1 MRTQSKDEARLTGKV
16 VLDAM
21 GSDHAPHAEI
31 DGALAAARDL
41 GVKVILVGQPE
52 KLEPELKR
60 CGWRGDGDRGIE
72 LVEAA
77 EVIGMG
83 EPVMASV
90 RRKKKSSLRI
100 GTRLVT
106 DGKADGF
113 VSAGNTGAA
122 MATAKMVIGML
133 PGVDRPALAALIPT
147 KSDKPT
153 LLLDVGA
160 NSECKA
166 QHLVQFAIM
175 GDAYSRAVLG
185 TISPVVGLMSI
196 GEEEAKGNDLTKE
209 AFPLLR
215 EMTSLNFMGNV
226 EGRDV
231 FSGSVDVIVTDGF
244 TGNVMLK
251 LSEGLTDAMLSMIK
265 RELTASAVT
274 KAGAMLAKPAFRN
287 IKKRLDYSEHGGAP
301 LLGVRKIVVI
311 GHGSSNA
318 RAIRNAIR
326 SVKEFSENRAGERIE
341 KGIAET
347 NALHSVTQTVSLRA
361 AFMLDPT
368 TVIKPSANQQFAL
381 QSAAR
386 SFPQFPFR
394 CAPRR
399 DFRKTP

>member
-1 MRTQSKDEARLTGKV
+1 MRNQSKNEARLTGKV

-21 GSDHAPHAEI
+21 GSDHAPHPEI
-31 DGALAAARDL
+31 DGALAAARDF
-41 GVKVILVGQPE
+41 GVTVILVGQPE
-52 KLEPELKR
+52 KVEPELRR

-83 EPVMASV
+83 EPVAASV
-90 RRKKKSSLRI
+90 RRKKKSSLRV
-100 GTRLVT
+100 GTRLVKE
-106 DGKADGF
+106 GHADGF
-113 VSAGNTGAA
+113 ISAGNTGAA
-122 MATAKMVIGML
+122 MATAKMVLGML

-147 KSDKPT
+147 KSAKPT

-166 QHLVQFAIM
+166 HHLVQFAIM

-185 TISPVVGLMSI
+185 TVGPVVGLMSI

-215 EMTSLNFMGNV
+215 EMSSLNFMGNV

-231 FSGSVDVIVTDGF
+231 FSGAVDVIVTDGF

-301 LLGVRKIVVI
+301 LLGVRQIVII
-311 GHGSSNA
+311 GHGSSNS

-326 SVKEFSENRAGERIE
+326 NVKEFSESRAGAAIE
-341 KGIAET
+341 AGIAET
-347 NALHSVTQTVSLRA
+347 NARHPVTQTVGGR
-361 AFMLDPT
+361 
-368 TVIKPSANQQFAL
+368 SA
-381 QSAAR
+381 
-386 SFPQFPFR
+386 
-394 CAPRR
+394 
-399 DFRKTP
+399 

>member
-1 MRTQSKDEARLTGKV
+1 MT
-16 VLDAM
+16 
-21 GSDHAPHAEI
+21 
-31 DGALAAARDL
+31 
-41 GVKVILVGQPE
+41 
-52 KLEPELKR
+52 
-60 CGWRGDGDRGIE
+60 
-72 LVEAA
+72 
-77 EVIGMG
+77 
-83 EPVMASV
+83 SV

-147 KSDKPT
+147 KSNKPT

-166 QHLVQFAIM
+166 DHLVQFAIM

-231 FSGSVDVIVTDGF
+231 FSGAVDVIVTDGF

-347 NALHSVTQTVSLRA
+347 NAMHAVTQTA
-361 AFMLDPT
+361 
-368 TVIKPSANQQFAL
+368 
-381 QSAAR
+381 
-386 SFPQFPFR
+386 
-394 CAPRR
+394 
-399 DFRKTP
+399 

>member
-1 MRTQSKDEARLTGKV
+1 
-16 VLDAM
+16 M

-31 DGALAAARDL
+31 DGALAAARDF
-41 GVKVILVGQPE
+41 GIGVILVGQPE
-52 KLEPELKR
+52 IVESELRR

-77 EVIGMG
+77 DVVGMD
-83 EPVMASV
+83 EAVATAI
-90 RRKKKSSLRI
+90 RRKKKSSLRV
-100 GTRLVT
+100 GSKLVAE
-106 DGKADGF
+106 GRAVGF

-133 PGVDRPALAALIPT
+133 PGVDRPALAALMPT
-147 KSDKPT
+147 KSPRPT
-153 LLLDVGA
+153 LLIDVGA
-160 NSECKA
+160 NAECKPH
-166 QHLVQFAIM
+166 HLAQFAVM

-185 TISPVVGLMSI
+185 TVKPVVGLMSI

-215 EMTSLNFMGNV
+215 QLHTLNFIGNV

-231 FSGSVDVIVTDGF
+231 FSGLVDVIVTDGF

-251 LSEGLTDAMLSMIK
+251 LSEGLTEAMLSMIK

-274 KAGAMLAKPAFRN
+274 KAGAVLAKPAFRN

-347 NALHSVTQTVSLRA
+347 DALHNVTQTVGLR
-361 AFMLDPT
+361 
-368 TVIKPSANQQFAL
+368 SA
-381 QSAAR
+381 
-386 SFPQFPFR
+386 
-394 CAPRR
+394 
-399 DFRKTP
+399 

>member
-1 MRTQSKDEARLTGKV
+1 
-16 VLDAM
+16 M
-21 GSDHAPHAEI
+21 GSDHAPHVEI
-31 DGALAAARDL
+31 DGALAAARDF
-41 GVKVILVGQPE
+41 GIGVILVGQTE
-52 KLEPELKR
+52 KVEPELRR
-60 CGWRGDGDRGIE
+60 CGWRRDGDKGIE

-77 EVIGMG
+77 EVIGMDD
-83 EPVMASV
+83 PVMISV

-100 GTRLVT
+100 GTKIVT
-106 DGKADGF
+106 EGRADGF

-147 KSDKPT
+147 KSHKPT

-166 QHLVQFAIM
+166 HHLVQFAIM

-185 TISPVVGLMSI
+185 TIKPAVGLMSI

-215 EMTSLNFMGNV
+215 DSSLNFVGNV
-226 EGRDV
+226 EGRDL

-274 KAGAMLAKPAFRN
+274 KAGAMLAKPAFKN
-287 IKKRLDYSEHGGAP
+287 IKPTVYPNPIQKEFHLQFPADCKGKYYLQMIDLVGRIYELGTVVLQHGG
-301 LLGVRKIVVI
+301 
-311 GHGSSNA
+311 
-318 RAIRNAIR
+318 
-326 SVKEFSENRAGERIE
+326 
-341 KGIAET
+341 
-347 NALHSVTQTVSLRA
+347 SVTVNISKMSLNSGLYFLRIHSESKLTSV
-361 AFMLDPT
+361 FKLL
-368 TVIKPSANQQFAL
+368 IQY
-381 QSAAR
+381 
-386 SFPQFPFR
+386 
-394 CAPRR
+394 
-399 DFRKTP
+399 

>member
-1 MRTQSKDEARLTGKV
+1 VRDWSRQGSRLTGKV

-21 GSDHAPHAEI
+21 GSDRAPHSEI
-31 DGALAAARDL
+31 DGALAATRDL
-41 GVKVILVGQPE
+41 GIGVIIVGRPE
-52 KLEPELKR
+52 IVEPELRR

-77 EVIGMG
+77 EVIGMDD
-83 EPVMASV
+83 PVATSI

-100 GTRLVT
+100 GCRLVT
-106 DGKADGF
+106 EGRADGF

-133 PGVDRPALAALIPT
+133 PGVDRPALAALMPT
-147 KSDKPT
+147 KSGRPT
-153 LLLDVGA
+153 LLIDVGA

-166 QHLVQFAIM
+166 HHLVQFAIM
-175 GDAYSRAVLG
+175 GDAYARAVLG
-185 TISPVVGLMSI
+185 TIRPTIGLMSI

-215 EMTSLNFMGNV
+215 ELSSLNFVGNV

-231 FSGSVDVIVTDGF
+231 FSGSIDVIVTDGF

-251 LSEGLTDAMLSMIK
+251 LSEGLTAAMLSMIK
-265 RELTASAVT
+265 RELTSSALT
-274 KAGAMLAKPAFRN
+274 KAGAMLARPAFRN

-301 LLGVRKIVVI
+301 LLGVRQIVVI

-326 SVKEFSENRAGERIE
+326 SAKEFSENRASERIE
-341 KGIAET
+341 NGIAE
-347 NALHSVTQTVSLRA
+347 
-361 AFMLDPT
+361 
-368 TVIKPSANQQFAL
+368 I
-381 QSAAR
+381 SAAEKQMR
-386 SFPQFPFR
+386 VAR
-394 CAPRR
+394 AG
-399 DFRKTP
+399 

>member
-1 MRTQSKDEARLTGKV
+1 MPALKKHGYSLTDKV

-21 GSDHAPHAEI
+21 GGDHAPHAEI
-31 DGALAAARDL
+31 DGALAATRDL
-41 GVKVILVGQPE
+41 GIGVILVGQRE
-52 KLEPELKR
+52 KVEPELRR
-60 CGWRGDGDRGIE
+60 CGWKGDGDRGIE
-72 LVEAA
+72 FVEAP
-77 EVIGMG
+77 EVIGMDD
-83 EPVMASV
+83 PVAISV

-100 GTRLVT
+100 GARLVA
-106 DGKADGF
+106 DGHADGF

-133 PGVDRPALAALIPT
+133 RGVDRPALAAMIPT
-147 KSDKPT
+147 KTGKPT

-160 NSECKA
+160 NAECKPE
-166 QHLVQFAIM
+166 HLAQFAVM

-185 TISPVVGLMSI
+185 TTKPCVALMSI

-215 EMTSLNFMGNV
+215 GLRNLNFVGNV

-231 FSGSVDVIVTDGF
+231 FTGAVDVIVTDGF

-287 IKKRLDYSEHGGAP
+287 IKKRLDYSEYGGVP
-301 LLGVRKIVVI
+301 LLGVRQIVVI
-311 GHGSSNA
+311 AHGSSNS

-326 SVKEFSENRAGERIE
+326 SVKEFSRHHASELIER
-341 KGIAET
+341 GIAEA
-347 NALHSVTQTVSLRA
+347 NMSQA
-361 AFMLDPT
+361 A
-368 TVIKPSANQQFAL
+368 
-381 QSAAR
+381 AAV
-386 SFPQFPFR
+386 
-394 CAPRR
+394 
-399 DFRKTP
+399 